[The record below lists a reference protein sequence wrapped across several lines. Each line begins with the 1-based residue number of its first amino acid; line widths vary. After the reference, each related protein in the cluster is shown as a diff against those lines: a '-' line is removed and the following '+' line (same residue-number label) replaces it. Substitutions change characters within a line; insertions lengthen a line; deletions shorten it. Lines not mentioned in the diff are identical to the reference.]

1 MELPLSEV
9 IFLKRHESWIGMAFA
24 TSRPALVKEGSH
36 DVEAAGKFLLATYK
50 AD

>member
-9 IFLKRHESWIGMAFA
+9 IFLKRHEGWIWMAFA

-36 DVEAAGKFLLATYK
+36 DAEAGKFLLATYK